1 MSLLLFQTWLYL
13 ERDDLDQM
21 SIPIAYH
28 KLRQYFTNMS
38 ITLRSLRRKLRNT
51 SPPLLDPSYVFGI
64 NFVQGWLGV
73 SGAAR
78 HDGRRPYSLCQA
90 CVPIRRCFCLGPSTV
105 VFRPKRRWEGTRQ
118 DVDWQHA
125 LQNLHSRKFTPP
137 NFRHSLQPGSGPLS
151 GGEDATSSA
160 EWGSRSPEELLR
172 ASCKS
177 KHAAC
182 RSKFAIGSCR

>member
-105 VFRPKRRWEGTRQ
+105 VFRRWRRWEGTGQ

-125 LQNLHSRKFTPP
+125 LQNVHLCKFTPP
-137 NFRHSLQPGSGPLS
+137 NCPHTLQPGSGPLS

-160 EWGSRSPEELLR
+160 ECG
-172 ASCKS
+172 
-177 KHAAC
+177 AAC
-182 RSKFAIGSCR
+182 RSKFAISSCR